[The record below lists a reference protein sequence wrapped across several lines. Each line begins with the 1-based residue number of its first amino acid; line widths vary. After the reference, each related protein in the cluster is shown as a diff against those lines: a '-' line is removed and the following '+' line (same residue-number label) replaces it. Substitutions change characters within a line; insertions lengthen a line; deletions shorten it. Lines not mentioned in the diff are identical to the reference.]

1 MRTLSRFAMIIGLSA
16 AGACAATMSKT
27 PQSVVARFDQHGV
40 SRLDR
45 AVPSYG
51 VLVFENDDSRPH
63 EIYSNDCPELGSQL
77 LPPGQTFATT
87 VAEGP
92 KTCHFQDLLAPA
104 APELTGTVRVAS
116 PPESAFNPGS

>member
-1 MRTLSRFAMIIGLSA
+1 MRMLSRFAMIIGLSA
-16 AGACAATMSKT
+16 AGACAGTMPKT
-27 PQSVVARFDQHGV
+27 PQSLVARFDQNGV

-45 AVPSYG
+45 AVPSGG
-51 VLVFENDDSRPH
+51 VLVFKNDDVRPH
-63 EIYSNDCPELGSQL
+63 EVYSNDCPELGSQL
-77 LPPGQTFATT
+77 LPPGRTFAAQ

-104 APELTGTVRVAS
+104 APELSGTVRVAE